1 MSKSI
6 TDCFSPFCSCDGRI
20 QKIQT
25 IKLME
30 GIFICAAPHCL
41 KSFLKRSDF
50 ESHVHEVHADLLQ
63 QEMYPDGAN
72 ETYSMNMTRPAQPES
87 STARGPS
94 RPGFLPNLNSQIQ
107 DREDRARRH
116 QSRESTPMRPPI
128 QQTQPPFHVYQQHQ
142 PAESQTDNNQQPQ
155 VWFQN
160 PQAFDHQSGLQNK
173 HMGIP
178 PESSFRDH
186 NTPTHAFQL
195 PNYPMQQMP
204 VPLPV
209 SMVMNNNPGLNP
221 SPQFNYPPPQPMDAH
236 LYYNSNPESGNHQDQ
251 SSLLGFP
258 PHILPVG
265 AAGFPGN
272 TRQWNAVGFGSM
284 QFESVSAVQ
293 ANPNIVENQGL
304 SEELPL

>member
-1 MSKSI
+1 MT
-6 TDCFSPFCSCDGRI
+6 TDCFSPLCFSLYSCDGRI

-30 GIFICAAPHCL
+30 EIFICAAPHCL

-72 ETYSMNMTRPAQPES
+72 ETYPMNMTKTAQPDS

-107 DREDRARRH
+107 DREDRTRRH
-116 QSRESTPMRPPI
+116 HSRESTPMRPPI
-128 QQTQPPFHVYQQHQ
+128 QQMQPPFHVYQQHQ
-142 PAESQTDNNQQPQ
+142 SAESQADNNNQQTQ

-160 PQAFDHQSGLQNK
+160 PQVFDHQSGLQNK
-173 HMGIP
+173 HIGIP
-178 PESSFRDH
+178 PESPFSDH

-204 VPLPV
+204 VP
-209 SMVMNNNPGLNP
+209 MAMNNNPGLNP
-221 SPQFNYPPPQPMDAH
+221 SPQFNYPPQQPMDGSH
-236 LYYNSNPESGNHQDQ
+236 LYYNSTPEAGNHQDQ

-258 PHILPVG
+258 PPILQVG
-265 AAGFPGN
+265 AGGFPGN
-272 TRQWNAVGFGSM
+272 TRQWNAVGFGST
-284 QFESVSAVQ
+284 QFESVSVVQ
-293 ANPNIVENQGL
+293 GNPNIVDNQGM
-304 SEELPL
+304 SEELPH